1 MELSKE
7 NIIIL
12 EEFKSAIK
20 KVYDCSDGYFSPTKG
35 RERSMVF
42 RVAHH
47 LANQIE
53 EKLKLFV
60 DIEATRCNGIA
71 KRANVKRIIYN
82 ETIVVPD
89 LIVHERKGKG
99 YLVVE
104 FKCHKDSEEKKHD
117 CNKLKIFTTLVK
129 DKDLSK
135 CCPTYELGAFVYLG
149 DTLDKVEITL
159 FQNGAEYE
167 TIKGL

>member
-35 RERSMVF
+35 RERSIVF

-60 DIEATRCNGIA
+60 DIEATRCNGMT
-71 KRANVKRIIYN
+71 KSANGII
-82 ETIVVPD
+82 IVPD
-89 LIVHERKGKG
+89 LIVNERRGSSRI
-99 YLVVE
+99 VE
-104 FKCHKDSEEKKHD
+104 KFKCTRNLQKKTKD
-117 CNKLKIFTTLVK
+117 CNKLKLFTNLNK
-129 DKDLSK
+129 DNALSK

-149 DTLDKVEITL
+149 NTLDKVEITL
-159 FQNGAEYE
+159 FQNGEVV
-167 TIKGL
+167 KGKENVPLHEI